1 MYLKLDGQLMADLPW
16 PSCTR
21 PTCGDK
27 QRLEKV
33 PRPDTSG
40 SHRTFGQPWPQ
51 WTARCGF
58 APHRKSCTWWII
70 PKFESVKQQ
79 IGSLI
84 LLHAKSN
91 CPNWGNDNLIEFQL
105 IEIVFYLR
113 MRDSYTNPYETN
125 RIFWDFWSYESDP
138 RNESFENCVTKRIH
152 ETNLLKIASQNEST
166 KQIFSTP

>member
-70 PKFESVKQQ
+70 PKFESVTVNNKSAVLFCYMLSQ
-79 IGSLI
+79 IAQIVQISRLYEASIKKCSLKNFNNMPTHLRRVFKRLSNSWSA
-84 LLHAKSN
+84 LLRAL
-91 CPNWGNDNLIEFQL
+91 NLRKCDEHQWRQSPICFL
-105 IEIVFYLR
+105 
-113 MRDSYTNPYETN
+113 
-125 RIFWDFWSYESDP
+125 
-138 RNESFENCVTKRIH
+138 
-152 ETNLLKIASQNEST
+152 
-166 KQIFSTP
+166 